1 MQSDADFECEG
12 CGLLLDPSFEVGRV
26 DCAGGCEAEVWV
38 CLSCGRKP
46 GGVRCGSCAPAWRAK
61 REAKREARE
70 QAKSLADLRRFLA
83 RGQSP
88 CG

>member
-12 CGLLLDPSFEVGRV
+12 CGLMLGPGFDVTAVE
-26 DCAGGCEAEVWV
+26 CAGRCEVEVWV

-46 GGVRCGSCAPAWRAK
+46 SGVRCGSCAPAWRAK
-61 REAKREARE
+61 QEEKHEARRQAKR
-70 QAKSLADLRRFLA
+70 LADVRRFLA